1 MYLLIIHNLVV
12 LSFHLQAFVDKFSH
26 DLAVECRQDGIIVQS
41 VMPTVLATKMHGLQ
55 DMPSMFVPKP
65 ETFVDANFLTLGIES
80 RTAAYWLHKIL
91 VSLLTNIANMEE
103 IADFQ

>member
-1 MYLLIIHNLVV
+1 M
-12 LSFHLQAFVDKFSH
+12 DKFSH

-55 DMPSMFVPKP
+55 DMSSMFVPKP

-91 VSLLTNIANMEE
+91 VSLLAIRIWKTL
-103 IADFQ
+103 DFQYLYSFHLF